1 MKILIITPHPDDEVL
16 GCGGTIKKYTKT
28 GNGVFACIVT
38 KGYTP
43 EWSKIFLNNKLEE
56 TKKSN
61 KILGIKKTYYLNF
74 PTVKL
79 DSILQKDLND
89 AIQGIIN
96 KVRPEI
102 IFIPH
107 FGDLNKDHRL
117 IHEAALVAAR
127 PLAGN
132 SVKKILVYETIS
144 ETEWGPLPFP
154 FVPTVYYNI
163 NSTLKEKIKAMEA
176 YGTELRPF
184 PHPRSSKVIEALAV
198 KRGSESGLGL
208 AEAFMLIRSTG
219 D

>member
-1 MKILIITPHPDDEVL
+1 MKILVITPHPDDEVL

-28 GNGVFACIVT
+28 GNSVFTCIVT

-43 EWSKIFLNNKLEE
+43 EWSVKFLNNKLEE

-61 KILGIKKTYYLNF
+61 KILGVKKTYYLNF

-79 DSILQKDLND
+79 DSVLQKDLND
-89 AIQGIIN
+89 AIRGIIN

-117 IHEAALVAAR
+117 IHEAALVVAR

-132 SVKKILVYETIS
+132 SVKKILAYETVS
-144 ETEWGPLPFP
+144 ETEWGPFPFP

-163 NSTLKEKIKAMEA
+163 NSTLKDKIKAMA
-176 YGTELRPF
+176 VYGTELRPY
-184 PHPRSSKVIEALAV
+184 PHPRSPKVIEALAI
-198 KRGSESGLGL
+198 KRGSESGLPL
-208 AEAFMLIRSTG
+208 AEAFMLIRSIG